1 MVAGLLMQ
9 EMTIELLQS
18 GDPSLPPT
26 VNVWQAGRLLH
37 TTTSASAKRHLTQDP
52 APGEPPAT
60 TAQEGDKLSTRHSN
74 ARPGDSQEPPAWP
87 SVLQLRPSGASEGRA
102 SVPTRIIVEGFY
114 TDRDQE
120 NRPGVGGDQ
129 RLTGWEKKGL
139 PNLYERQQGLIDGGI
154 GVAYTELRFPG
165 LQSDESGK

>member
-1 MVAGLLMQ
+1 MALFPRREGCCKNIGTGGPFGRRLK
-9 EMTIELLQS
+9 TIELLQS

-26 VNVWQAGRLLH
+26 VNVWQADRLLH

-60 TAQEGDKLSTRHSN
+60 TAQE
-74 ARPGDSQEPPAWP
+74 
-87 SVLQLRPSGASEGRA
+87 
-102 SVPTRIIVEGFY
+102 VEGFY

-154 GVAYTELRFPG
+154 GVADTELRFPG